1 MKLWNYGNMKEQS
14 RVDLLTPKCNYV
26 IRKYGNMKIWKN
38 GTMKKDSRADL
49 LTPNWN
55 FSQTDCEASSLLS
68 VKARSAKLWENV
80 EM

>member
-1 MKLWNYGNMKEQS
+1 MKEHS
-14 RVDLLTPKCNYV
+14 KR
-26 IRKYGNMKIWKN
+26 
-38 GTMKKDSRADL
+38 DL

-68 VKARSAKLWENV
+68 VKARSAKLWGNV

>member
-1 MKLWNYGNMKEQS
+1 MKEQS
-14 RVDLLTPKCNYV
+14 RVDLLTPKWNYV

-55 FSQTDCEASSLLS
+55 Y
-68 VKARSAKLWENV
+68 VI
-80 EM
+80 

>member
-1 MKLWNYGNMKEQS
+1 MKE
-14 RVDLLTPKCNYV
+14 
-26 IRKYGNMKIWKN
+26 
-38 GTMKKDSRADL
+38 DSRADL

-80 EM
+80 IIIIISGDHHHALFLDSWSSHHKLFDHIPGVRF